1 MLITHKRPRPD
12 LNDGKE
18 HEPTEHRKATAL
30 HLVLALA
37 AVRAGRP
44 IKTVR
49 VPK

>member
-1 MLITHKRPRPD
+1 MLITHKHPRPD
-12 LNDGKE
+12 LNDGEK
-18 HEPTEHRKATAL
+18 HEPRKATAL